1 MRSVILPPLTVL
13 TMATIARIEGPSF
26 TAEITGEVQTILSG
40 NAVFGPVR
48 GPSNIP
54 GSFSLTLGAYS
65 DNGAVVF
72 SRVASGQPKPGTY
85 RVTAFTGGAEKE
97 DELHA
102 LISLGSAS
110 NPLGAF
116 RGMSGTVTITQSSPD
131 RIVGRY
137 DLHAVGF
144 MAADMND
151 EEREITVRGSFAA
164 RASATPSTFRAAI
177 RGAVGIA
184 VNGESEFGTA
194 WSSEGNR
201 FSLTMGT
208 NTEAAVVLSRNVVAR
223 PGTGVY
229 HITPETMKDDGAFH
243 GVVVTGEPSHPTG
256 VFRIK
261 SGMITVTSSSVE
273 RMSGTFEM
281 QAEGFLATDMDNET
295 RTVTVSGSFS
305 ATPSAP
311 SAPLT
316 LKQ

>member
-1 MRSVILPPLTVL
+1 M
-13 TMATIARIEGPSF
+13 
-26 TAEITGEVQTILSG
+26 
-40 NAVFGPVR
+40 
-48 GPSNIP
+48 
-54 GSFSLTLGAYS
+54 
-65 DNGAVVF
+65 VF
-72 SRVASGQPKPGTY
+72 SRVANGQPKLGTY
-85 RVTAFTGGAEKE
+85 RVTAFTGGPEKD
-97 DELHA
+97 DEFHA
-102 LISLGSAS
+102 LVSLGSAG
-110 NPLGAF
+110 NPVGAF
-116 RGMSGTVTITQSSPD
+116 RGMSGTVTITQSSAD

-137 DLHAVGF
+137 ELHAVGF

-164 RASATPSTFRAAI
+164 RASSIPSTFRAAI

-208 NTEAAVVLSRNVVAR
+208 NTEAALALSRNIVAR

-229 HITPETMKDDGAFH
+229 HITPETIKDDGAFH

-256 VFRIK
+256 VPDQ
-261 SGMITVTSSSVE
+261 E
-273 RMSGTFEM
+273 RYDHGHFLIGGADLREFEM
-281 QAEGFLATDMDNET
+281 QAEGFLAEDMDNET

-311 SAPLT
+311 TAPLT
-316 LKQ
+316 LRQ

>member
-1 MRSVILPPLTVL
+1 MKSLILPPLTVL
-13 TMATIARIEGPSF
+13 TMATVARVEGPSF
-26 TAEITGEVQTILSG
+26 TAEVTGEVQTILSG

-72 SRVASGQPKPGTY
+72 SRVATGQPKPGTY
-85 RVTAFTGGAEKE
+85 RVTAFTGGAEKD

-164 RASATPSTFRAAI
+164 RASSMPSTFRAAV

-208 NTEAAVVLSRNVVAR
+208 NTEAAVVLSRNAVAR

-243 GVVVTGEPSHPTG
+243 GVVVTGESSHPTG

-261 SGMITVTSSSVE
+261 SGTITVTSSSVE
-273 RMSGTFEM
+273 RISGSFEM
-281 QAEGFLATDMDNET
+281 QAEGFLAADMDNET

-311 SAPLT
+311 AAPLT
-316 LKQ
+316 LRQ